1 MPSDNAI
8 TLACPDCKQVFLPD
22 DVNVGT
28 DVAFCRRCNK
38 AQVLSTLVS
47 AGAGGIASRGKA
59 FKWGVSLATMA
70 AKRAGEGNLQS
81 EAERE
86 RMEAMLAAVDISR
99 PPAGAWY
106 RDDGIE
112 LCVGATMRSVGGA
125 LALLAFSLF
134 WNGIVSVFVSL
145 AIAGTIQQLGFTVP
159 AWFPSPTMKGS
170 GIHNGIMSLGMVVF
184 MWIFLTPFI
193 VIGCAMIGGFL
204 SCLFG
209 RVEVTV
215 RDAAGTVFTG
225 IGAIGF
231 RQRFDA
237 SAVTGVRI
245 VEKVSVDSESG
256 RTKSTRIVIDA
267 DRPVK
272 FGSTMKDERRW
283 FIAGAL
289 RKALVG

>member
-1 MPSDNAI
+1 MSSEAAI
-8 TLACPDCKQVFLPD
+8 TLSCPDCKQVFLPD

-59 FKWGVSLATMA
+59 FKWGVSLASMA
-70 AKRAGEGNLQS
+70 AKRAAEANVQS
-81 EAERE
+81 EADRQ
-86 RMEAMLAAVDISR
+86 RMEAQLAAVDISK

-112 LCVGATMRSVGGA
+112 LSVGASMRSVGGA
-125 LALLAFSLF
+125 LGLLAISLF
-134 WNGIVSVFVSL
+134 WNGIVSVFLSL
-145 AIAGTIQQLGFTVP
+145 VIVGTMQNLGITVP
-159 AWFPSPTMKGS
+159 AWFPSPPMKGS
-170 GIHNGIMSLGMVVF
+170 GIHNGVMSLGMVVF
-184 MWIFLTPFI
+184 LWIFLTPFV

-237 SAVTGVRI
+237 SAVTGVRV
-245 VEKVSVDSESG
+245 VESVSSDSEGTS
-256 RTKSTRIVIDA
+256 RSTRIVIDA
-267 DRPVK
+267 DRPIK